1 VLLKNKSTDQTHLIF
16 GFKGSPLGSPSRYAE
31 AVLAAILGGGMSS
44 RLFTEVREKRGL
56 AYSVKTT
63 PDHALDNGYFASYA
77 GVKTEAVDEAIK
89 IIKEEHY
96 LLANGKKPIS
106 KKELVRSK
114 EYIKGHLALSLEDS
128 KELGDF
134 FALEELMLRESKTP
148 EEVYRE
154 IDKVSQADILEV
166 ARKFFKPERLNLAII
181 GPFKDKSRFE
191 KLLN

>member
-1 VLLKNKSTDQTHLIF
+1 
-16 GFKGSPLGSPSRYAE
+16 
-31 AVLAAILGGGMSS
+31 M
-44 RLFTEVREKRGL
+44 
-56 AYSVKTT
+56 
-63 PDHALDNGYFASYA
+63 
-77 GVKTEAVDEAIK
+77 
-89 IIKEEHY
+89 
-96 LLANGKKPIS
+96 
-106 KKELVRSK
+106 
-114 EYIKGHLALSLEDS
+114 ALSLEDS